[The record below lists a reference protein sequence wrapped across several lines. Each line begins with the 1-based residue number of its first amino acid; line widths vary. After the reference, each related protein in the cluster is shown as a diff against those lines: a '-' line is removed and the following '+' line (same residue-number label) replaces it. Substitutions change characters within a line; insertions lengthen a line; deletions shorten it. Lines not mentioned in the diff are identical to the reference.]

1 MSKPETNVT
10 SQIHIPEDDVDIYKA
25 AYLATKGHSQKKI
38 GDWLDLAQP
47 TVHRRLREARERK
60 LIGKSRPP
68 WTGSAVAFDIVKELL
83 NPVADLSDRFA
94 ALSDRPERLL
104 EVRIL
109 ENAHDIGETEH
120 RDFARRTARYLLNNL
135 LRANDKIGCAW
146 GGLLLSVAEE
156 VERLHDR
163 PNSKWQ
169 DIAFMPICGDTP
181 EVFRTPMRSAANI
194 AAHFDR
200 ALTGSTDS
208 EYAFSTVVGCIPREF
223 TGERAQTLREFFQ
236 TIPGYRKVFGVDP
249 KLAPKKPQP
258 KSRRRRSARVDD
270 GGMIAQ
276 LDGVLTSLGTNEV
289 DNRWLVAAATA
300 ARVEPSKLASAC
312 PGNVGGIFLSH
323 PHPTADQKKIVDRVN
338 ARWTG
343 VSLEHLE
350 LCAERATHDPKRLG
364 VTVMACRGE
373 RQALIAIECVRI
385 GLVSRLIL
393 DRSTSNAI
401 TRALDR
407 LESGG
412 ARED

>member
-1 MSKPETNVT
+1 VT
-10 SQIHIPEDDVDIYKA
+10 RRHIPDDDVDIYKA
-25 AYLATKGHSQKKI
+25 AYLATKGHTQEEI
-38 GDWLDLAQP
+38 GHQLGIAQP
-47 TVHRRLREARERK
+47 TAHRRLREARELK
-60 LIGKSRPP
+60 LIGRSVPP
-68 WTGSAVAFDIVKELL
+68 WTGTTVALREVEELL
-83 NPVADLSDRFA
+83 TPVEDVSSRLA

-109 ENAHDIGETEH
+109 ENPHRTGETEH
-120 RDFARRTARYLLNNL
+120 REFARRAARYLLDDL
-135 LRANDKIGCAW
+135 LRPNDKIGCAW

-156 VERLHDR
+156 VERLRDR
-163 PNSKWQ
+163 PPSQWR
-169 DIAFMPICGDTP
+169 DLAFMPICGDTP

-208 EYAFSTVVGCIPREF
+208 EYTFSSVVGCIPREF
-223 TGERAQTLREFFQ
+223 TGARAQTLREFFQ

-249 KLAPKKPQP
+249 KLLPKGRPQ
-258 KSRRRRSARVDD
+258 KSRGRRPARVDEE
-270 GGMIAQ
+270 GMIAQ

-300 ARVEPSKLASAC
+300 ARVKPSELGSAC

-323 PHPTADQKKIVDRVN
+323 PHPTAAQKKIVNSVN

-350 LCAERATHDPKRLG
+350 LCAERAARDPNRLG

-373 RQALIAIECVRI
+373 GQALIAIECVRI
-385 GLVSRLIL
+385 GLVSRLLL
-393 DRSTSNAI
+393 DRNTSNAI
-401 TRALDR
+401 ARALDQ
-407 LESGG
+407 LEGGG

>member
-1 MSKPETNVT
+1 VT
-10 SQIHIPEDDVDIYKA
+10 RPHTHIPDDKVDTYKA
-25 AYLATKGHSQKKI
+25 AYLSTKGHTQEDI
-38 GDWLDLAQP
+38 GYLLGMTQP
-47 TVHRRLREARERK
+47 TVHRKLRDARDLK
-60 LIGKSRPP
+60 LIGKSRPR
-68 WTGSAVAFDIVKELL
+68 WEGSDVAERTVAELL
-83 NPVADLSDRFA
+83 SPIDELSDRFA

-109 ENAHDIGETEH
+109 ENANDPGETEH
-120 RDFARRTARYLLNNL
+120 HEFARRTARYLHDDL
-135 LRANDKIGCAW
+135 LRPNDKIGCAW

-156 VERLHDR
+156 VEQLHDR
-163 PNSKWQ
+163 PASKWR

-208 EYAFSTVVGCIPREF
+208 EYTFSSVAGCIPSEF
-223 TGERAQTLREFFQ
+223 TGARAQTLRDFFQ

-249 KLAPKKPQP
+249 KPAPGAPQR
-258 KSRRRRSARVDD
+258 KSRGRRPARVNE

-276 LDGVLTSLGTNEV
+276 LDGVLTSLGPNEV

-300 ARVEPSKLASAC
+300 ARVDPSELASAC

-323 PHPTADQKKIVDRVN
+323 PHSTAAQKKIVDRVN

-350 LCAERATHDPKRLG
+350 LCAKRATHDPKRLG

-373 RQALIAIECVRI
+373 RQALIAIECVRL
-385 GLVSRLIL
+385 GLVSRLLL
-393 DRSTSNAI
+393 DRATSSAI
-401 TRALDR
+401 ARALDQ
-407 LESGG
+407 LEGG
-412 ARED
+412 GVRED

>member
-1 MSKPETNVT
+1 VT
-10 SQIHIPEDDVDIYKA
+10 RPHTPIPDDQVEIYKT
-25 AYLATKGHSQKKI
+25 AYLATKGLTQKAI
-38 GDWLDLAQP
+38 GELLGIGQT
-47 TVHRRLREARERK
+47 TVYRRLCEAREMK
-60 LIGKSRPP
+60 LIGKSRPL
-68 WTGSAVAFDIVKELL
+68 WTGTKVTERDVEEKLSPLDE
-83 NPVADLSDRFA
+83 LSDRFA
-94 ALSDRPERLL
+94 ALTDRPERLL

-109 ENAHDIGETEH
+109 ENANEPGETEH
-120 RDFARRTARYLLNNL
+120 REFARHTARYLHDDL

-156 VERLHDR
+156 VERIHGR
-163 PNSKWQ
+163 PSAQWS
-169 DIAFMPICGDTP
+169 DLAFMPICGDTP

-208 EYAFSTVVGCIPREF
+208 EYTFSSVAGCIPSDF
-223 TGERAQTLREFFQ
+223 NGARAQTLRDFFQ

-249 KLAPKKPQP
+249 KPEPGAPQR
-258 KSRRRRSARVDD
+258 KSRGHRPAQVDE

-276 LDGVLTSLGTNEV
+276 LDGVLTSLGPNEV

-300 ARVEPSKLASAC
+300 AGVEPSKLASAC

-323 PHPTADQKKIVDRVN
+323 PHATAVQKKIVDRVN

-350 LCAERATHDPKRLG
+350 LCAKRATRDPKRLG

-373 RQALIAIECVRI
+373 RQALIAIECVRL
-385 GLVSRLIL
+385 GLVSRLLL
-393 DRSTSNAI
+393 DRATSTAI
-401 TRALDR
+401 ARALDQ
-407 LESGG
+407 LGGGG